1 MLIKIKLFEIKNLKM
16 IDKNMIETQWRTERD
31 LNPRSPIKTC
41 TLSRGVVSAAHPSVL
56 KRSGIILILDLKAT

>member
-1 MLIKIKLFEIKNLKM
+1 MIDENMIKI
-16 IDKNMIETQWRTERD
+16 QWRTERD

-56 KRSGIILILDLKAT
+56 KRSRIILILDLKAT